1 MKNFAAAI
9 GGTSLLALLCGVA
22 YMVDCRASVGKNWDK
37 AQGCYI
43 TGYGLMMG
51 VSGVGATA
59 AGAYQLGYNTYNP
72 ALRAKRPEE
81 EEKRL

>member
-1 MKNFAAAI
+1 MKRFAVAV
-9 GGTSLLALLCGVA
+9 GGTSVLAILCGLF
-22 YMVDCRASVGKNWDK
+22 YIVDCRMSAGGNWDK

-72 ALRAKRPEE
+72 ALRARRPEE